1 MLTLRFEGNSAAK
14 RFKKLTFMT
23 KHIDL
28 GAETV
33 AFVRSRMVEVV
44 GEDPENLKRV
54 ELNMK
59 EVKEQI
65 FRLFYDYQ
73 VLHGWPHVATNTANI
88 LGFDER
94 TVRRLRK
101 IVR

>member
-1 MLTLRFEGNSAAK
+1 MV
-14 RFKKLTFMT
+14 

-28 GAETV
+28 GAEIV
-33 AFVRSRMVEVV
+33 EFVRTRMKEVI
-44 GEDPENLKRV
+44 GEDPENIRQV

-73 VLHGWPHVATNTANI
+73 VVRGWPHVAERTSDI
-88 LGFDER
+88 LGMSRAHVYEM
-94 TVRRLRK
+94 LK
-101 IVR
+101 K

>member
-1 MLTLRFEGNSAAK
+1 MRQ
-14 RFKKLTFMT
+14 
-23 KHIDL
+23 HIDL

-33 AFVRSRMVEVV
+33 AFVRSRLMEVV

-54 ELNMK
+54 EMNLK

-73 VLHGWPHVATNTANI
+73 VIRAWPHVAANTADI
-88 LGFDER
+88 LGLDER

>member
-1 MLTLRFEGNSAAK
+1 M
-14 RFKKLTFMT
+14 KKN
-23 KHIDL
+23 IDL

-33 AFVRSRMVEVV
+33 EFVRMRMKEVI
-44 GEDPENLKRV
+44 GENPENLVRV

-73 VLHGWPHVATNTANI
+73 VCRDWPHVAANTANV

-94 TVRRLRK
+94 TVRRMQK
-101 IVR
+101 SVR

>member
-1 MLTLRFEGNSAAK
+1 
-14 RFKKLTFMT
+14 MT

-33 AFVRSRMVEVV
+33 TFVRMRMTEVV
-44 GEDPENLKRV
+44 GENPENLKRV
-54 ELNMK
+54 ELNLK

-73 VLHGWPHVATNTANI
+73 VVRSWPHVAIRTAEI
-88 LGFDER
+88 LGIDKK
-94 TVRRLRK
+94 TVYRK
-101 IVR
+101 MEKMML

>member
-1 MLTLRFEGNSAAK
+1 
-14 RFKKLTFMT
+14 MT

-33 AFVRSRMVEVV
+33 AFIRMRMVEVI

-59 EVKEQI
+59 EVKEQV

-73 VLHGWPHVATNTANI
+73 VVRSWPHVANTTADI
-88 LGFDER
+88 LGMSRAHVYELLKKKDFS
-94 TVRRLRK
+94 
-101 IVR
+101 

>member
-1 MLTLRFEGNSAAK
+1 MRQN
-14 RFKKLTFMT
+14 
-23 KHIDL
+23 IDL

-33 AFVRSRMVEVV
+33 AFVRSRLMEVV

-54 ELNMK
+54 EMNLK

-73 VLHGWPHVATNTANI
+73 VVRAWPHVA
-88 LGFDER
+88 ER
-94 TVRRLRK
+94 TSDVLGISRAHVYEMLK
-101 IVR
+101 K

>member
-1 MLTLRFEGNSAAK
+1 MLTLRSFGNIAAK
-14 RFKKLTFMT
+14 RFKKLTVMT

-33 AFVRSRMVEVV
+33 EFVRMRMTEVV
-44 GEDPENLKRV
+44 GDDPENLSRV
-54 ELNMK
+54 EWNVK

-73 VLHGWPHVATNTANI
+73 VCRGWPHVA
-88 LGFDER
+88 ER
-94 TVRRLRK
+94 TADVLGMSRAHVYELIK
-101 IVR
+101 K

>member
-1 MLTLRFEGNSAAK
+1 
-14 RFKKLTFMT
+14 MT
-23 KHIDL
+23 THIDL

-33 AFVRSRMVEVV
+33 AFVRMRMMEVI
-44 GEDPENLKRV
+44 GDDPENLKRV

-73 VLHGWPHVATNTANI
+73 VVHCWPHVAANTAML
-88 LGFDER
+88 LGISEMHVHR
-94 TVRRLRK
+94 MAKKRYQKR
-101 IVR
+101 

>member
-1 MLTLRFEGNSAAK
+1 MRQ
-14 RFKKLTFMT
+14 
-23 KHIDL
+23 HIDL

-33 AFVRSRMVEVV
+33 AFVRSRLMEVV
-44 GEDPENLKRV
+44 GENPENLKRI

-73 VLHGWPHVATNTANI
+73 VVRGWPHVAANTADI
-88 LGFDER
+88 LGLDER

>member
-33 AFVRSRMVEVV
+33 AFVRMRMMEVI
-44 GEDPENLKRV
+44 GKDPENLKRV

-73 VLHGWPHVATNTANI
+73 VVRGWPHVAERTSDI
-88 LGFDER
+88 LGMSRAHVYEM
-94 TVRRLRK
+94 LK
-101 IVR
+101 K

>member
-1 MLTLRFEGNSAAK
+1 M
-14 RFKKLTFMT
+14 KKN
-23 KHIDL
+23 IDL

-33 AFVRSRMVEVV
+33 EFVRARIEEVM
-44 GEDPENLKRV
+44 GEDPQNIRRV

-73 VLHGWPHVATNTANI
+73 VRRGWPHVA
-88 LGFDER
+88 ER
-94 TVRRLRK
+94 TADVLGISRTHVYELLK
-101 IVR
+101 K

>member
-1 MLTLRFEGNSAAK
+1 
-14 RFKKLTFMT
+14 MT

-33 AFVRSRMVEVV
+33 AFVRMRMMEVV
-44 GEDPENLKRV
+44 GDDPENLKRV

-73 VLHGWPHVATNTANI
+73 VMHGWPHVAANTAML
-88 LGFDER
+88 LGISEMHVHR
-94 TVRRLRK
+94 MAKKRYPKR
-101 IVR
+101 